1 MNFRCVGGAGWM
13 VGWLDGWMVPCCSF
27 SFLDFK
33 FFCLDFFLLL
43 GWVWAS

>member
-1 MNFRCVGGAGWM
+1 MKGEFSVWGR
-13 VGWLDGWMVPCCSF
+13 WLDGWMVGLVPCCFF